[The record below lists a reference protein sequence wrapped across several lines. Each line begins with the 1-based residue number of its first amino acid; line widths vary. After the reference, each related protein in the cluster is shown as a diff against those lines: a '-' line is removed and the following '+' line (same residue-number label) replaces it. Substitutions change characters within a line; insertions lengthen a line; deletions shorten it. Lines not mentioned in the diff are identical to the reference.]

1 MGAHGMRGFA
11 SQESTATQVPHRF
24 LIGLFIV
31 VAILFLAAC
40 SSSTPPN
47 ASGGSST
54 TSPAAASGGLPE
66 PCSLITQAEVES
78 ALGKGATQSAVDNP
92 RTGMKECRLKPATAG
107 TIEIIVMVV
116 HKAAM
121 WDAIKKAMLPP
132 SSDGKSVSGLGDDA
146 FVGRAVGYNVRKGD
160 KYVQVFGAVTNNDA
174 ANEKATRYLAER
186 ASSRL

>member
-1 MGAHGMRGFA
+1 MRGLA
-11 SQESTATQVPHRF
+11 SQGSTATEVPHRF
-24 LIGLFIV
+24 VIGSFHIV
-31 VAILFLAAC
+31 VASLFLVAC
-40 SSSTPPN
+40 SSSTPGPN

-54 TSPAAASGGLPE
+54 TSPAFASGGLPE

-78 ALGKGATQSAVDNP
+78 ALGKGATQSAVDNQ
-92 RTGMKECRLKPATAG
+92 RTGMKECRLKPAIAG
-107 TIEIIVMVV
+107 AIEVIVMVV
-116 HKAAM
+116 HKADM

-146 FVGRAVGYNVRKGD
+146 FVGRAVGYNVRKAN

-174 ANEKATRYLAER
+174 DNEKATCYLAER